1 MKILTANGFS
11 ASSDM
16 DEAVKKAVELAT
28 GGQAA

>member
-1 MKILTANGFS
+1 MKILQENGFS

-16 DEAVKKAVELAT
+16 DEAVQKAVRLAT